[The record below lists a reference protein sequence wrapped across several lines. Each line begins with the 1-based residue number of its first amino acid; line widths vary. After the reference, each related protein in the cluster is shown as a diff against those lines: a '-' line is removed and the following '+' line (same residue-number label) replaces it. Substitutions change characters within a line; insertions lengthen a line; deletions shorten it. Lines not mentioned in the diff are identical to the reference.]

1 MSGQI
6 IGDRYLVEKQLGKK
20 SGRWTLLARDV
31 KTQDPVILKLLF
43 VDEETEWDDL
53 KLFNREAET
62 IRSLS
67 HPSIPRYI
75 NHFEIDL
82 PNDGKALALV
92 QSFIEG
98 KSLEQL
104 LQEGHTLNET
114 QAKQIARALLHILIY
129 LHGQQPPVIHRD
141 IKPSNVLLTPRQAF
155 LVDFGSVKS
164 FVTRE
169 SSAFTVVGTYG
180 YMPPEQF
187 SGRAIVASDLYSLG
201 ATLISAITGV
211 HPSSLPRKG
220 VRIDFEQLS
229 PVNPISPTFAD
240 WLAWLT
246 EHSLERRLK
255 TAKDALEALEQ
266 EQTRDRVIQSIQKP
280 AGSKISLTSSPE
292 ALEILIPSLLGQ
304 TSLCIDSQKITS
316 NTKRMGLSASRP
328 QVALRQDI
336 SKLEYAKPA
345 TSETTESH
353 LTIWAGIQRFDV
365 GSSSALSDA
374 EMSWLAQELSNWLKL
389 PVSSN

>member
-20 SGRWTLLARDV
+20 AGRWTLLARDL
-31 KTQDPVILKLLF
+31 KTEDSVILKLLF

-67 HPSIPRYI
+67 HPSIPKYL

-92 QSFIEG
+92 QSYIEG

-104 LQEGHTLNET
+104 LQDGHTLSES
-114 QAKQIARALLHILIY
+114 QAKQIARALLHILVY
-129 LHGQQPPVIHRD
+129 MHGQQPPVIHRD

-164 FVTRE
+164 FATRE

-187 SGRAIVASDLYSLG
+187 SGRAIAASDLYSLG
-201 ATLISAITGV
+201 ATLITAITGI
-211 HPSSLPRKG
+211 HPSSLPRQG
-220 VRIDFEQLS
+220 VRVDFEQLL
-229 PVNPISPTFAD
+229 PLNPAFAD

-255 TAKDALEALEQ
+255 SAEEALKALQQ
-266 EQTRDRVIQSIQKP
+266 ERTRNDMVQTVQKP
-280 AGSKISLTSSPE
+280 SESKITVTSSPD
-292 ALEILIPSLLGQ
+292 AIEILIPSLLGQ
-304 TSLCIDSQKITS
+304 TFLRIDTQKITL
-316 NTKRMGLSASRP
+316 NTKRMGLPASRP

-336 SKLEYAKPA
+336 TQLVQGCTSND
-345 TSETTESH
+345 TSEH
-353 LTIWAGIQRFDV
+353 QLKIWAGIQQFNL
-365 GSSSALSDA
+365 GNSASLTEA
-374 EMSWLAQELSNWLKL
+374 EMSWLAYELSNWLKI
-389 PVSSN
+389 PVSKE

>member
-6 IGDRYLVEKQLGKK
+6 IGDRYRVEKQLGKK
-20 SGRWTLLARDV
+20 SRRWTLLARDLT
-31 KTQDPVILKLLF
+31 TQEQVILKLLF

-75 NHFEIDL
+75 DHFEIDSL
-82 PNDGKALALV
+82 EDGKALALV

-164 FVTRE
+164 FSTRE

-201 ATLISAITGV
+201 ATLISTITGI

-220 VRIDFEQLS
+220 VRIDFEQITL
-229 PVNPISPTFAD
+229 PNPISPAFAD

-255 TAKDALEALEQ
+255 TAKDALDALEQ
-266 EQTRDRVIQSIQKP
+266 ERSRHLSPAIQKP
-280 AGSKISLTSSPE
+280 ADTKISLTSSPE
-292 ALEILIPSLLGQ
+292 SFEILIPSLLGQ
-304 TSLCIDSQKITS
+304 TSLRIDTQKITL

-336 SKLEYAKPA
+336 SKLEYATPA
-345 TSETTESH
+345 TREPIESH
-353 LTIWAGIQRFDV
+353 LTIWAGIQRFDI
-365 GSSSALSDA
+365 GSSSTLSDA
-374 EMSWLAQELSNWLKL
+374 ELSWLAQELSHWLKL
-389 PVSSN
+389 PLSSS